1 MAVANQ
7 APHTEVD
14 MRELTPR
21 EVRLPAGGRPEEFR
35 TLVRHE
41 IPRWN
46 EFPTHWALSLVS
58 PAETEP
64 ETPRDT
70 RPRQSPVPVPL
81 RWLPC
86 SDDWPEMF

>member
-1 MAVANQ
+1 
-7 APHTEVD
+7 

-41 IPRWN
+41 FPRWN
-46 EFPTHWALSLVS
+46 ELPTHRALSPVS
-58 PAETEP
+58 RAVTKP
-64 ETPRDT
+64 ERPRDT
-70 RPRQSPVPVPL
+70 RPRQWPVPVPL

-86 SDDWPEMF
+86 SEDWPEMF

>member
-1 MAVANQ
+1 
-7 APHTEVD
+7 
-14 MRELTPR
+14 MRELTLR

-46 EFPTHWALSLVS
+46 EPPNHWTLSPLS
-58 PAETEP
+58 PGETDP
-64 ETPRDT
+64 ESPRDT

-86 SDDWPEMF
+86 SDEWPEMF